1 MPKTVNGAGLTPLA
15 ACVCGFAL
23 WMVGTNLVANPSY
36 NPLAPYHAAFLVGGF
51 LLGRRAGAGGAP
63 LLFRT
68 ALAFGLILAAWAMW
82 QQTAQH
88 EARAHGLLET
98 PATLASTINLLL
110 APGLVLVAL
119 GSRRRLLIAVLI
131 VLSGALA
138 AAQSR
143 GGWLAL
149 LAVGLIA
156 FAFIRRTEFR
166 VDAKAAAIVVGILA
180 LGWAGSW
187 IASLGWDSAGPQHSM
202 ISAEAALSSVAR
214 LDLYELALKA
224 IAASPWLLGSGY
236 HAFHYLLEPARPTMP
251 AFSETTT
258 YFVHNDYLQTLLEL
272 GVPGLAGLLLIV
284 FLPLSQAWRAIPRLA
299 GMRNEQVV
307 LIASITAV
315 GSMAI
320 HALVDFPFY
329 IPVCVLLYGAAIG
342 LLDAILLRAACV
354 RPLQLPT
361 FANATLQRAAVA
373 AMGTIAAC
381 IFAIPVAAEAASAY
395 AEHQWRAARVESAAV
410 WFEAARRLDPKDW
423 RYHWYAGQFWL
434 SQAQISGKAAAAR
447 LADASFAAGYA
458 ANPREPRNLFGRI
471 VTHRRLRTLLAAPA
485 DPATLRAWADRALE
499 LAPLDAEVRAERAR
513 LLAQFPPP
521 ATQGSK

>member
-1 MPKTVNGAGLTPLA
+1 MPKTVHGAPLTPLA
-15 ACVCGFAL
+15 VCIAGFAL

-36 NPLAPYHAAFLVGGF
+36 NALAPYHAAFLVGGF
-51 LLGRRAGAGGAP
+51 LLGRRVGADGAP
-63 LLFRT
+63 LVFRT
-68 ALAFGLILAAWAMW
+68 ALAFALILAAWAIW
-82 QQTAQH
+82 QQIAQR
-88 EARAHGLLET
+88 ETRAHGLLET
-98 PATLASTINLLL
+98 PATLASTINLMLI
-110 APGLVLVAL
+110 PGLVLVAL
-119 GSRRRLLIAVLI
+119 GRRPPHLIAALV
-131 VLSGALA
+131 VLSAALA

-156 FAFIRRTEFR
+156 FAFIRRTEIR

-180 LGWAGSW
+180 LGW
-187 IASLGWDSAGPQHSM
+187 IASLGGPQHSM
-202 ISAEAALSSVAR
+202 AGAEAALSSVAR

-224 IAASPWLLGSGY
+224 IAASPWLVGSGY
-236 HAFHYLLEPARPTMP
+236 HAFHYLLESARPTMP
-251 AFSETTT
+251 SFSETTT

-299 GMRNEQVV
+299 SMRNEQVL
-307 LIASITAV
+307 LIAIITAV

-329 IPVCVLLYGAAIG
+329 IPVCVLIYGAAIG

-361 FANATLQRAAVA
+361 FANVTLQRAAVA
-373 AMGTIAAC
+373 AIGTIAAC
-381 IFAIPVAAEAASAY
+381 ILAIPVAAEAASAY
-395 AEHQWRAARVESAAV
+395 AERQWRAARVESAAV

-434 SQAQISGKAAAAR
+434 TQAQDSGKAAAAR

-458 ANPREPRNLFGRI
+458 ANPREARNLFGRI
-471 VTHRRLRTLLAAPA
+471 VTHRRLRALLAVPA
-485 DPATLRAWADRALE
+485 DPATLRAWADRAVE
-499 LAPLDAEVRAERAR
+499 LAPLDPEVSAERAR
-513 LLAQFPPP
+513 VLAQFPPP